1 MLAVTDATITAQNTV
16 VAAESLG
23 IGSCYIGD
31 IIENQE
37 DVAKLLHLPDYV
49 FPAAMLVYGWP
60 TDQQKMRK
68 KPERCPQEYIV
79 HENTYHSMDGAEL
92 RGMLAHHCKQRSFE
106 DRCAAFCERK
116 YNSDFSKE
124 MTRSVEVYLKQY
136 H

>member
-1 MLAVTDATITAQNTV
+1 
-16 VAAESLG
+16 
-23 IGSCYIGD
+23 
-31 IIENQE
+31 
-37 DVAKLLHLPDYV
+37 
-49 FPAAMLVYGWP
+49 
-60 TDQQKMRK
+60 MRK